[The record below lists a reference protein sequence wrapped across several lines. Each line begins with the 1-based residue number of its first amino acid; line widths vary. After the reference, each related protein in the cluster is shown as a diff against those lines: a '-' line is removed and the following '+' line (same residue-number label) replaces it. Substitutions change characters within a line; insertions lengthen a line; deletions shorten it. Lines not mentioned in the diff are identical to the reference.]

1 MASQAATLH
10 IDGKEYVVLPKAE
23 YLRLTNA
30 EDGLVDAKEFLRT
43 AIGSDLRKA
52 REHAG
57 LSQTALAKKLGITQ
71 PMVSS
76 TEAGR
81 TQVSEKYIR
90 RVLKACKLPPDWVP
104 PEDAK

>member
-1 MASQAATLH
+1 MATQAATLR
-10 IDGKEYVVLPKAE
+10 IEGKEYVVLPKAE

-30 EDGLVDAKEFLRT
+30 EDGIVDAKEFLRS
-43 AIGSDLRKA
+43 AIGSDLRSA

-81 TQVSEKYIR
+81 TQVSEKYVR

-104 PEDAK
+104 PEAG

>member
-1 MASQAATLH
+1 MAPKSATLQ

-23 YLRLTNA
+23 YLRLTHA
-30 EDGLVDAKEFLRT
+30 EDGLVDAKEFLR
-43 AIGSDLRKA
+43 ASIGSDLRKA

-71 PMVSS
+71 PMVSA

-81 TQVSEKYIR
+81 TQVSERYVR
-90 RVLKACKLPPDWVP
+90 RVLKACKLPANWV
-104 PEDAK
+104 AK